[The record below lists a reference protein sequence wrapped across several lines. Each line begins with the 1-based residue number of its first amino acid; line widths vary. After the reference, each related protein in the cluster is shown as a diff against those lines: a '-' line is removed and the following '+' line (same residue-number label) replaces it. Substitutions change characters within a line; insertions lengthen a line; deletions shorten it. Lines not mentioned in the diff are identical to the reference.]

1 MKIVIAIDSFKGSLS
16 SYKAGEAVKN
26 GIKRVFEDAEIIVRP
41 LADGGEGTVEA
52 LTEGLLG
59 KITFTGV
66 SGPLGEKVTAI
77 YGIAGDTAIMEI
89 SQAAG
94 LTLIPQN
101 RRNPLYTTTY
111 GVGEMIKDAI
121 NKGIRHFII
130 GIGGSA
136 TNDGGVGM
144 LQALGFGF
152 FDEDNNPVPR
162 GAEGLRVLKRITDDN
177 AMPQLKE
184 CTFSIACDVSNPLCG
199 ALGAS
204 RIYGPQKGANEEMTE
219 KMDSWLYEYA
229 ELTKK
234 LYPDADA
241 SYPGAGAAGG
251 LGFAFM
257 SFLGG
262 SLKKGSELILSETK
276 LSHYLEN
283 ADFVIT
289 GEGRLDSQSV
299 MGKAPVGV
307 AALAKEKNIPVL
319 AFSGCATPDA
329 KICNRYGIDAFFP
342 VLREPVTLE
351 EAMEPEYTYRNLS
364 DTAEQVFRVIK
375 IFNKKV

>member
-52 LTEGLLG
+52 LTEGLSG
-59 KITFTGV
+59 KITFTEV
-66 SGPLGEKVTAI
+66 SGPLGEKVIAI

-94 LTLIPQN
+94 LTLVPQN

-162 GAEGLRVLKRITDDN
+162 GADGLRVLKRITDDN

-184 CTFSIACDVSNPLCG
+184 CTFGIACDVSNPLCG

-204 RIYGPQKGANEEMTE
+204 RIYGPQKGADEEMTG

-276 LSHYLEN
+276 LSNYLEN

-329 KICNRYGIDAFFP
+329 GICNQYGVDAFFP
-342 VLREPVTLE
+342 ILREPVTLE

-364 DTAEQVFRVIK
+364 DTTEQVFRVIK